1 MILREFLETSVPA
14 NKLLDL
20 VYNNDDIIINLP
32 KGTELPEY
40 DSIANFLILKK
51 PLLDQLEEKG
61 LTLKDFDNIIQKYGW
76 YVSIV
81 NTGTIHLLKMH
92 SVDKGYYDLDDIDFD
107 NIFLHFSPV
116 KPSIIT
122 TQGIKAKSSES
133 EDDEFDDRIRYPNAR
148 VYLWKLRGMYKSSGN
163 FNLDF
168 IKRFRQ
174 LTEILDATDYGNYV
188 YIIKLP
194 KTIQLHYDEEYG
206 RDTPARYITQ
216 NVSPSQVMF
225 LSTVSKIRE
234 KIKNGEEIIDTDDL
248 KEFLQ

>member
-51 PLLDQLEEKG
+51 PLLDQLAEKG
-61 LTLKDFDNIIQKYGW
+61 MKLKDFDNIIQKYGW

-92 SVDKGYYDLDDIDFD
+92 SVDKGYYDLDDIKFD
-107 NIFLHFSPV
+107 NVFLHFSPI

-122 TQGIKAKSSES
+122 TQGIKAKNSES
-133 EDDEFDDRIRYPNAR
+133 DEFDDRIRYPDAR
-148 VYLWKLRGMYKSSGN
+148 VYLWKLRGMYKTSGD

-168 IKRFRQ
+168 VKRFRH

-194 KTIQLHYDEEYG
+194 KSIKLHYDEEYG

-225 LSTVSKIRE
+225 LATVSKIRDR
-234 KIKNGEEIIDTDDL
+234 IKAGEEIIDTEDL
-248 KEFLQ
+248 LHFIE

>member
-51 PLLDQLEEKG
+51 PLLDQLAEKG
-61 LTLKDFDNIIQKYGW
+61 MKLKDFDNIIQKYGW

-92 SVDKGYYDLDDIDFD
+92 SVDKGYYDLDDIKFD
-107 NIFLHFSPV
+107 NIFLHFSPI

-122 TQGIKAKSSES
+122 TQGIKAKNSES
-133 EDDEFDDRIRYPNAR
+133 DEFDDRIRYPDAR
-148 VYLWKLRGMYKSSGN
+148 VYLWKLRGMYKTSGN

-168 IKRFRQ
+168 IKRFRH

-194 KTIQLHYDEEYG
+194 KSIKLHYDEEYG

-225 LSTVSKIRE
+225 LATVSKISDR
-234 KIKNGEEIIDTDDL
+234 IKAGEEIIDTENL
-248 KEFLQ
+248 LHFIE